1 MLLLLKARWY
11 LMEKVAQSVLDILSL
26 SSCRMSGERL
36 SVELNK
42 LGEISYID
50 NGCSYKSLC
59 IHLERGV
66 KQWFLLFLPYPC
78 HPWTMWRHNLI
89 STNSSL
95 WQSIQTGVTCPLPP
109 GPHQNFWKNVSIVWN
124 IQWMILLFILTW
136 SPQLHPHTYML
147 SVRKEQRPVSWNT

>member
-1 MLLLLKARWY
+1 
-11 LMEKVAQSVLDILSL
+11 MEKVAQSVLDILSL

-66 KQWFLLFLPYPC
+66 KQ
-78 HPWTMWRHNLI
+78 
-89 STNSSL
+89 
-95 WQSIQTGVTCPLPP
+95 
-109 GPHQNFWKNVSIVWN
+109 
-124 IQWMILLFILTW
+124 
-136 SPQLHPHTYML
+136 
-147 SVRKEQRPVSWNT
+147 